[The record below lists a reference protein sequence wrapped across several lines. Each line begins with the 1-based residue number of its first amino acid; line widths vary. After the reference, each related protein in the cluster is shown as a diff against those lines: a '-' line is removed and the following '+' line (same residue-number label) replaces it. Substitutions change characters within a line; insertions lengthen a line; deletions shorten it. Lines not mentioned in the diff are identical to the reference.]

1 MTDEIPFELFV
12 KLDKAGF
19 TCRSTY
25 CVPKLDEALKWFRD
39 EKNIHIEIYTN
50 ASGYNYII
58 SDTPKLGGSDK
69 YWSDHEGP
77 NDGGC
82 WDFYEQAAIAGIEHV
97 LNEELIELY
106 H

>member
-1 MTDEIPFELFV
+1 MNTDIIISEYLLKKAIDKGFKCKNYEIITIY
-12 KLDKAGF
+12 DIM
-19 TCRSTY
+19 
-25 CVPKLDEALKWFRD
+25 KWLRD

-58 SDTPKLGGSDK
+58 SDTPKLGGSDR

-82 WDFYEQAAIAGIEHV
+82 WNLYEECVIAGIEYAI
-97 LNEELIELY
+97 NNFKII
-106 H
+106 

>member
-1 MTDEIPFELFV
+1 MIDEIPFELFK
-12 KLDKAGF
+12 KLDKVGF
-19 TCRSTY
+19 TRRSTY
-25 CVPKLDEALKWFRD
+25 CMPKLDEALKWLRN

-58 SDTPKLGGSDK
+58 SDTPKLGGSDR

-82 WDFYEQAAIAGIEHV
+82 WDLYEECVIAGIEYAI
-97 LNEELIELY
+97 NNFKII
-106 H
+106 